1 MAFIFALPL
10 RVTQASLALVILA
23 LSAYVSSNW
32 TWGGWSPSS
41 INFLVFCAVWTL
53 LALAYLVVAPARFPD
68 AAHKLAIL
76 GVEVVTTI
84 FWFAGWVS
92 VASLLGDIGLGR
104 WAVGHAAVA
113 ACVFGAFEWMC
124 FCASTMMASLHCWRT
139 RSDGSGKHDPA
150 MEVHRD
156 PRV

>member
-23 LSAYVSSNW
+23 LSAYVSNNW

-41 INFLVFCAVWTL
+41 VNFLVFCAVWTL
-53 LALAYLVVAPARFPD
+53 LALVYLVVAPARFPN

-76 GVEVVTTI
+76 AVEVVTTI
-84 FWFAGWVS
+84 FWFAGWVA
-92 VASLLGDIGLGR
+92 VASLLGDLGLGR

-113 ACVFGAFEWMC
+113 ACVFAAFEW
-124 FCASTMMASLHCWRT
+124 
-139 RSDGSGKHDPA
+139 
-150 MEVHRD
+150 
-156 PRV
+156 